1 MPDLYQQVRTR
12 LKGQGHVV
20 LSTKPLA
27 LDDRLADRLRGQR
40 GDLVLVTADLTDPM
54 PAWLQTRLGKKFGAQ
69 CTWRSLASVAEQ
81 SPQITASLSDLRT
94 VLTTA
99 MVQAS
104 PFLSPSLPA
113 LLEGLGK
120 SKQNTQNWVFRTKGT
135 LEGVLEGVNTGVSE
149 SFRLK
154 VSPEGLNRWPALDP
168 GNLPFEAQF
177 SKHARILMIP
187 ADEVTPFLTLATSKE
202 RREGF

>member
-1 MPDLYQQVRTR
+1 MPDLYQQVRTH

-94 VLTTA
+94 VLT
-99 MVQAS
+99 
-104 PFLSPSLPA
+104 LSLI
-113 LLEGLGK
+113 
-120 SKQNTQNWVFRTKGT
+120 
-135 LEGVLEGVNTGVSE
+135 
-149 SFRLK
+149 
-154 VSPEGLNRWPALDP
+154 
-168 GNLPFEAQF
+168 
-177 SKHARILMIP
+177 HI
-187 ADEVTPFLTLATSKE
+187 
-202 RREGF
+202 